1 MYSIL
6 DHGRFF
12 GFPNSIKMKKLR
24 LLFLL
29 VSPLLMVACASTAAT
44 STQTNQSQL
53 AANSFQP
60 PAGMAGLYIFE
71 EGSLIRADNSHRVSL
86 DGQALGL
93 VSSSSYL
100 YATLT
105 PGPHTLTLETS
116 KLTVNAVAGQ
126 NYFVRE
132 KTHLDPSGQILT
144 STLSIE
150 SPKVAIPLIKDLQT
164 VE

>member
-1 MYSIL
+1 
-6 DHGRFF
+6 
-12 GFPNSIKMKKLR
+12 
-24 LLFLL
+24 
-29 VSPLLMVACASTAAT
+29 
-44 STQTNQSQL
+44 
-53 AANSFQP
+53 
-60 PAGMAGLYIFE
+60 MAGLYIFE
-71 EGSLIRADNSHRVSL
+71 EGSLVRADNSHRVFL

-105 PGPHTLTLETS
+105 PGPHTVTLESS
-116 KLTVNAVAGQ
+116 KVTVTAVAGQ

-150 SPKVAIPLIKDLQT
+150 SSAVAVPIIKELQAS
-164 VE
+164 E